1 MKTLYESIL
10 GTSRAGKAAF
20 DEEKTIELACA
31 IIKSSTEFP
40 MKQFIEQNDLLL
52 DKPTTEKVAKLLSK
66 IRPYGT
72 SFGKFGTYSLKKQ
85 IERNPSN
92 FNSVTW
98 TNPKYAYY
106 SIDLDYADPNVG
118 HRGVTGTLV
127 QCIVKLF
134 EDKIDVLDIPE
145 TKSIID
151 TLSEHFTNYSTAK
164 STKKEDLGTYRVYYF
179 KDIKKQFITPRILLN
194 RMR

>member
-10 GTSRAGKAAF
+10 GASRAGKSAI

-31 IIKSSTEFP
+31 IINGSSEFP
-40 MKQFIEQNDLLL
+40 MKGFIEENGLLL
-52 DKPTTEKVAKLLSK
+52 DKQITEKVAKMLSK
-66 IRPYGT
+66 IRPDGT
-72 SFGKFGTYSLKKQ
+72 SFGKFAVRTLKQQ
-85 IERNPSN
+85 IEMNPTN
-92 FNSVTW
+92 FSSVKW

-106 SIDLDYADPNVG
+106 GIELEYAIQTTG
-118 HRGVTGTLV
+118 RRGGSGRLI

-134 EDKIDVLDIPE
+134 EDKIEALDIPE

-151 TLSEHFTNYSTAK
+151 VLSEHFSKYST
-164 STKKEDLGTYRVYYF
+164 TKGTKGEDLGDYRTYYF

-194 RMR
+194 RIR